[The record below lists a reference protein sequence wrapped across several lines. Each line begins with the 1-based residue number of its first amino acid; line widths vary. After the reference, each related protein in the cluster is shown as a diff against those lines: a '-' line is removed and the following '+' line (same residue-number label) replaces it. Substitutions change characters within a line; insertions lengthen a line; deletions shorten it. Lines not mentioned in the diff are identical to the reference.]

1 MIIPMKSLNH
11 YLAFFVLVLTKK
23 TPKKGAGPIFS
34 AKERSAV

>member
-1 MIIPMKSLNH
+1 
-11 YLAFFVLVLTKK
+11 LAFFVLVLTKK